1 MPKIQLCTRGDD
13 AGCCVAANRAVE
25 QAAKFGI
32 LKNLSVM
39 VPGPA
44 FEDAAARLR
53 DIKNV
58 SLGLHVTLNSE
69 WERVRWGPVLSAAKV
84 PALVDSSGYFT
95 PTPKHLNDREPPL
108 EQMVAEVRAQLHKA
122 RAAGM
127 RIDYIDEHMGV
138 GWVRG
143 LRQEIIQLADREGLR
158 FKESLPSLRIELLPF
173 EGRLQRLEAA
183 LATAQ
188 PGAYVMVTH
197 PMFDDADA
205 RAMLEGVRDKQ
216 RFLDERESDRKFWI
230 EPAFADVLRANDAVA
245 TRFIDL

>member
-158 FKESLPSLRIELLPF
+158 FKESLPSDRTV
-173 EGRLQRLEAA
+173 A
-183 LATAQ
+183 
-188 PGAYVMVTH
+188 
-197 PMFDDADA
+197 
-205 RAMLEGVRDKQ
+205 VR
-216 RFLDERESDRKFWI
+216 R
-230 EPAFADVLRANDAVA
+230 AVA
-245 TRFIDL
+245 TTRSSAGHGAARRLRDGDASDVRRCRCARDVGRGAGQAAISG